1 LLTAAAPP
9 GWMRCRPRTDEVARR
24 IDAQR
29 AEFIAS
35 SEHAAR
41 IQQEAQAEPET
52 GRQAETPHDM

>member
-1 LLTAAAPP
+1 
-9 GWMRCRPRTDEVARR
+9 MSCRPRTDEVARR

-41 IQQEAQAEPET
+41 IRQEAQAEPET
-52 GRQAETPHDM
+52 GRQAETSHDMEMEL